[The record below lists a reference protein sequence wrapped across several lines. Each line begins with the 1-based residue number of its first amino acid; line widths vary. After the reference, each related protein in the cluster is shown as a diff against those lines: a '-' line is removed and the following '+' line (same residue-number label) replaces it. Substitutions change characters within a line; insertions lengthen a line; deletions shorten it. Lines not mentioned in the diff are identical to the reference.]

1 MLISDPSKVAFVRTT
16 LAALLLGLAALI
28 VIVLFNLWLVRE
40 AGVYSERVNAA
51 RLQRTAIIDLQ
62 SLILDA
68 ETGQRGY
75 LLTGNPAYLKPYLE
89 ARQNSEAQLA
99 SFLSIMNGDAPQKV
113 DASKIIPL
121 ITNKLAEL
129 QQTIDLANA
138 NKRDEALAR
147 VKTDLGQAFMVQAR
161 RLFSVMLQRSEATID
176 MAVRDEQQSIATLRW
191 VTICGAIFIVV
202 VVGGSTWVVMLYTR
216 RLIHAQKEIGALNQG
231 LEERVRERTAEL
243 GRANQEIQRFAY
255 IVTHD
260 LRAPLVNIMGF
271 TSELEES
278 LKAIQSAFR
287 PTDANGEVNP
297 SDRPAAEDAR
307 TAVSKDLPEAI
318 GFIRSSIRK
327 MDRLI
332 NAILKLSRE
341 GRRVLTPEALR
352 VDALL
357 KNAAANVQHQIAEAD
372 GEVAIEAK
380 VPAVISDR
388 LALEQIFGN
397 LLENAVKYR
406 EPQRPLKIMIRAHE
420 SPGRR
425 IIVEIEDNGRG
436 IAKADHE
443 RVFELFRRSGDQD
456 LPGEGIGL
464 AHARTMMRNL
474 GGDITLA
481 SELGQGT
488 TIKLNLPKD
497 LRPILAIQNGVDA

>member
-161 RLFSVMLQRSEATID
+161 QLFSVMLQRSEATID

-278 LKAIQSAFR
+278 LKAIQSVFR

-372 GEVAIEAK
+372 GEVSIEAK
-380 VPAVISDR
+380 VSAVISDR

-420 SPGRR
+420 SLGRR

-436 IAKADHE
+436 IAKVDHE
-443 RVFELFRRSGDQD
+443 RVFELFRRSGDQN

>member
-1 MLISDPSKVAFVRTT
+1 
-16 LAALLLGLAALI
+16 
-28 VIVLFNLWLVRE
+28 
-40 AGVYSERVNAA
+40 
-51 RLQRTAIIDLQ
+51 
-62 SLILDA
+62 
-68 ETGQRGY
+68 
-75 LLTGNPAYLKPYLE
+75 
-89 ARQNSEAQLA
+89 
-99 SFLSIMNGDAPQKV
+99 
-113 DASKIIPL
+113 
-121 ITNKLAEL
+121 
-129 QQTIDLANA
+129 
-138 NKRDEALAR
+138 
-147 VKTDLGQAFMVQAR
+147 MVQAR
-161 RLFSVMLQRSEATID
+161 RLFSVMLQRSEETID
-176 MAVRDEQQSIATLRW
+176 AAVRDEQQSIATLRW
-191 VTICGAIFIVV
+191 VTICGAIFIVI

-243 GRANQEIQRFAY
+243 GRANEEIQRFAY

-297 SDRPAAEDAR
+297 SDRPAAEEAR
-307 TAVSKDLPEAI
+307 TAVLEDLPEAI

-357 KNAAANVQHQIAEAD
+357 KNAAANVQHQVAEAD
-372 GEVAIEAK
+372 GEVEIEAK

-443 RVFELFRRSGDQD
+443 RVFELFRRSGDQS

-497 LRPILAIQNGVDA
+497 LRPILAIQNGVNP

>member
-278 LKAIQSAFR
+278 LKAIQSVFR

>member
-1 MLISDPSKVAFVRTT
+1 MLISGASKIAFVRTT
-16 LAALLLGLAALI
+16 SAALLLGLTALI

-62 SLILDA
+62 NLILDA

-99 SFLSIMNGDAPQKV
+99 SFMSIMNGDTLQKA

-138 NKRDEALAR
+138 NKREEALAR
-147 VKTDLGQAFMVQAR
+147 VKTDLGQALMVQAR

-176 MAVRDEQQSIATLRW
+176 AAVRDEQQSIATLRW
-191 VTICGAIFIVV
+191 VTICGAIFIVI

-243 GRANQEIQRFAY
+243 GRANAEIQRFAY

-287 PTDANGEVNP
+287 PTDASGGVNS
-297 SDRPAAEDAR
+297 SDRPAAEEAR
-307 TAVSKDLPEAI
+307 TAVLEDLPEAI

-327 MDRLI
+327 MDRLT

-357 KNAAANVQHQIAEAD
+357 KNAAANVQHQVAEAD
-372 GEVAIEAK
+372 GDVEIEAK

-406 EPQRPLKIMIRAHE
+406 APQRPLKIRIRAHE

-425 IIVEIEDNGRG
+425 VIVEIEDNGRG
-436 IAKADHE
+436 IAEADHE
-443 RVFELFRRSGDQD
+443 RVFELFRRSGDQN

-488 TIKLNLPKD
+488 TIKINLPKD
-497 LRPILAIQNGVDA
+497 LRPILAIQNGVNP

>member
-1 MLISDPSKVAFVRTT
+1 MFTSDAPKIALLRAT
-16 LAALLLGLAALI
+16 LVALLLGLTALI
-28 VIVLFNLWLVRE
+28 VIVMFNLWLVRE

-51 RLQRTAIIDLQ
+51 RLQRTAIVDLQ
-62 SLILDA
+62 NLILDA

-99 SFLSIMNGDAPQKV
+99 GFMSIMNGDPLQKA
-113 DASKIIPL
+113 DASKLAPM

-147 VKTDLGQAFMVQAR
+147 VKTNLGQALMAQAR
-161 RLFSVMLQRSEATID
+161 QIFSVMLQRSEERMD
-176 MAVRDEQQSIATLRW
+176 GAVRDEQQSISTLRW
-191 VTICGAIFIVV
+191 VTICASIFIIS

-216 RLIHAQKEIGALNQG
+216 RLILAQKEIGALNQG

-243 GRANQEIQRFAY
+243 GRANEEIQRFAY

-271 TSELEES
+271 TSELEGS
-278 LKAIQSAFR
+278 LKTIQNAFR
-287 PTDANGEVNP
+287 PTHTGEVT
-297 SDRPAAEDAR
+297 DGPAAEEVRA
-307 TAVSKDLPEAI
+307 AVLQDLPEAI
-318 GFIRSSIRK
+318 GFIRTSIRK
-327 MDRLI
+327 MDGLI

-357 KNAAANVQHQIAEAD
+357 QNAAANLQHQVAEAD
-372 GEVAIEAK
+372 GKVEIEAK
-380 VPAVISDR
+380 VPLVISDR
-388 LALEQIFGN
+388 LALEHIFGN
-397 LLENAVKYR
+397 LIDNAVKYR
-406 EPQRPLKIMIRAHE
+406 APQRPLKVLIRARE
-420 SPGRR
+420 SPGQR
-425 IIVEIEDNGRG
+425 IIIEIEDNGRG
-436 IAKADHE
+436 IAKADQD
-443 RVFELFRRSGDQD
+443 RVFELFRRSGDQN

-464 AHARTMMRNL
+464 AHVRTMIRNL

-481 SELGQGT
+481 SELGHGT

-497 LRPILAIQNGVDA
+497 LRPILAI

>member
-129 QQTIDLANA
+129 RQTIDLANA

-278 LKAIQSAFR
+278 LKAIQSVFR

>member
-1 MLISDPSKVAFVRTT
+1 MLVPDVSNIAFVRAT
-16 LAALLLGLAALI
+16 LAALLLGLTALVII
-28 VIVLFNLWLVRE
+28 VMFNLGLVRD
-40 AGVYSERVNAA
+40 AAVYSERVTAA
-51 RLQRTAIIDLQ
+51 RLQRTAIVDLQ
-62 SLILDA
+62 NLVRDA

-75 LLTGNPAYLKPYLE
+75 LLTGNPAYLRPYLE

-99 SFLSIMNGDAPQKV
+99 GFTSVMNRDPQQKA
-113 DASKIIPL
+113 DASNLLPL

-138 NKRDEALAR
+138 NKRDDALAL
-147 VKTDLGQAFMVQAR
+147 VKSNLGQTLMVQAR
-161 RLFSVMLQRSEATID
+161 QLFSTMLRRADETTDA
-176 MAVRDEQQSIATLRW
+176 AVRDEQQSISTLRW

-202 VVGGSTWVVMLYTR
+202 VVGGSAWVVILYTR
-216 RLIHAQKEIGALNQG
+216 KLIQAQKEIGALNRG
-231 LEERVRERTAEL
+231 LEERVRERTADL
-243 GRANQEIQRFAY
+243 GRANDEIQRFAY

-287 PTDANGEVNP
+287 S
-297 SDRPAAEDAR
+297 SDSASAVCQNDGPPEEAR
-307 TAVSKDLPEAI
+307 TAVLEDLPEAI
-318 GFIRSSIRK
+318 GFIKSSIRK
-327 MDRLI
+327 MDGLI

-341 GRRVLTPEALR
+341 GRRVLTPETLR
-352 VDALL
+352 LDALL
-357 KNAAANVQHQIAEAD
+357 KSAAANLRHQVAEAG
-372 GEVAIEAK
+372 GEVKIEAK
-380 VPAVISDR
+380 VPPLISDR

-397 LLENAVKYR
+397 LLDNAVKYR
-406 EPQRPLKIMIRAHE
+406 VPQRPLRILVRASE
-420 SPGRR
+420 SLGQR

-436 IAKADHE
+436 IAKTDHE
-443 RVFELFRRSGDQD
+443 RVFELFRRSGDQN

-464 AHARTMMRNL
+464 AHVRAMIRNL

-488 TIKLNLPKD
+488 TMKLNLPKD
-497 LRPILAIQNGVDA
+497 LRAIMATQNGVGY

>member
-278 LKAIQSAFR
+278 A
-287 PTDANGEVNP
+287 
-297 SDRPAAEDAR
+297 
-307 TAVSKDLPEAI
+307 
-318 GFIRSSIRK
+318 
-327 MDRLI
+327 
-332 NAILKLSRE
+332 
-341 GRRVLTPEALR
+341 
-352 VDALL
+352 
-357 KNAAANVQHQIAEAD
+357 
-372 GEVAIEAK
+372 
-380 VPAVISDR
+380 
-388 LALEQIFGN
+388 
-397 LLENAVKYR
+397 
-406 EPQRPLKIMIRAHE
+406 
-420 SPGRR
+420 
-425 IIVEIEDNGRG
+425 
-436 IAKADHE
+436 
-443 RVFELFRRSGDQD
+443 
-456 LPGEGIGL
+456 
-464 AHARTMMRNL
+464 
-474 GGDITLA
+474 GG
-481 SELGQGT
+481 GT
-488 TIKLNLPKD
+488 TVPT
-497 LRPILAIQNGVDA
+497 